1 MKTPFIFRDLLQL
14 KNSREAKKLSLL
26 SGQTK
31 TEKFLLAEIMFNGH
45 ERYGKDLDFC
55 LEENR
60 TDLTVRAKQDEKDER
75 PGKKESGKLI
85 EAVEAKMCYT
95 DCLARTLTGLAG
107 KHEYR
112 DSLLKDRRKL
122 KKAFQ
127 NEKCGCLTLIL
138 FAIHYDQFPPGFKYY
153 KSKKYRRQRDPEKI
167 KAAALTYV
175 EEAITLKIKPQC
187 FEKEE
192 ITPKIEPRCIEEFDR
207 KLDSGCRLYVFVFRG
222 VG

>member
-1 MKTPFIFRDLLQL
+1 METPFIFRDLLQL
-14 KNSREAKKLSLL
+14 KNVREAKKLSLL

-45 ERYGKDLDFC
+45 ERYGKDRDFC

-75 PGKKESGKLI
+75 SGKKESGKLI

-112 DSLLKDRRKL
+112 DLLLKDRRKL

-127 NEKCGCLTLIL
+127 NEKGACLTLIL
-138 FAIHYDQFPPGFKYY
+138 FAIHYDQFPPHFKYY
-153 KSKKYRRQRDPEKI
+153 RSKEYRRQRNPKKI
-167 KAAALTYV
+167 EAAALKYV
-175 EEAITLKIKPQC
+175 KKEIRRKIEHRC
-187 FEKEE
+187 FE
-192 ITPKIEPRCIEEFDR
+192 TFDR